1 VIYHALLGA
10 MNCAPTKA
18 LTNLTSGSATW
29 YNVNNYGKQQR
40 RAGSMEETTENK
52 KSVKVRNRRV
62 HMANERT
69 FLAWIRTSIG
79 IMAFGFVV
87 EKFALFIKKL
97 SYFLGKPIIPEV
109 APPSL
114 GYSSI
119 FGIVLVAMGALM
131 GALAFVRYKK
141 VEREIDEDTYQPSL
155 ILDILVVMGIL
166 AIGFF
171 LVFYM
176 IHSI

>member
-1 VIYHALLGA
+1 
-10 MNCAPTKA
+10 
-18 LTNLTSGSATW
+18 
-29 YNVNNYGKQQR
+29 
-40 RAGSMEETTENK
+40 MEETTENK
-52 KSVKVRNRRV
+52 KAAKVSNRRV

-87 EKFALFIKKL
+87 EKFALFIKKID
-97 SYFLGKPIIPEV
+97 YFLGKTSV
-109 APPSL
+109 HTAAPSSF

-141 VEREIDEDTYQPSL
+141 VERDIDEDTYRPSL
-155 ILDILVVMGIL
+155 LLDILITMGIL
-166 AIGFF
+166 AIGIFF
-171 LVFYM
+171 VIYM
-176 IHSI
+176 IHSL